1 VDFIFGK
8 KEGQSAQNMISESDA
23 LKAAKLQQALGGSP
37 AVQNALSAYSSGKT
51 SLADA
56 LASLKGERYVKDQKS
71 YDWGKSVA
79 DIFGQ
84 IQGDTN
90 LRGNALFDNTRL
102 KDGSLL
108 RDKFGEGLINTWKN
122 EGKSAADILAEHQ
135 RIMDGAQG
143 NTYDDRAH
151 EIETLMAV
159 DPTTATR
166 YAVEKL
172 QSEDPFFN
180 KGVESYNRAAD
191 QESKYYANAD
201 ADREALSG
209 KGDYWS
215 LNNQD
220 FEAYGQAKDDL
231 ARMFGSQEASL
242 AQALADRG
250 LAEAPSGAAV
260 QAFSG
265 LQGNKFEQLANA
277 QRKIVAD
284 RVNTARDMLTQRANL
299 NSQLL
304 GQTQSH
310 MRGLGEL
317 GENAIANQF
326 NRQLGAQ
333 NQAHSQQM
341 SVIGA
346 DQQQQQLAQQQA
358 NEAFSQQQQTQQ
370 SSLFENALAGGIG
383 SFIGGYG
390 GGLGAAMGR
399 KAGGSAAPDAGTGAT
414 TGSTFAG
421 TGGGTGQLSGYN
433 YNQNIFASQ
442 SAPKAGISPTRA
454 GNGQLSRLL

>member
-1 VDFIFGK
+1 MDFIFGK
-8 KEGQSAQNMISESDA
+8 KEGQAAQNQISESDL
-23 LKAAKLQQALGGSP
+23 LKQQKLRASIGSSP
-37 AVQNALSAYSSGKT
+37 AVQQALSAYSSGQS

-56 LASLKGERYVKDQKS
+56 LASLKNDKYVKDQKS

-84 IQGDTN
+84 IQGDPS
-90 LRGNALFDNTRL
+90 LKGNALFDNTRL

-108 RDKFGEGLINTWKN
+108 RDKFGESLINTWKN

-135 RIMDGAQG
+135 NIMAGAQG

-159 DPTTATR
+159 DPTTATK

-172 QSEDPFFN
+172 QKDDPFFN

-209 KGDYWS
+209 KGDYWK
-215 LNNQD
+215 LTDDD
-220 FEAYGQAKDDL
+220 FQAYGQAKDDL
-231 ARMFGSQEASL
+231 ARMFGGQEASL

-250 LAEAPSGAAV
+250 LGAAPSGAAM

-265 LQGNKFEQLANA
+265 LQGNKYEQLANA

-284 RVNTARDMLTQRANL
+284 RVNTAKEMLTQRANL

-304 GQTQSH
+304 GQTQTH
-310 MRGLGEL
+310 MRGMGQLGQD
-317 GENAIANQF
+317 AIANQY

-333 NQAHSQQM
+333 NQAHGQQM
-341 SVIGA
+341 DIIGA
-346 DQQQQQLAQQQA
+346 DQRQQQMAQDAA
-358 NEAFSQQQQTQQ
+358 NSAFEQQQQTKQG
-370 SSLFENALAGGIG
+370 SLFENALAGGIG

-390 GGLGAAMGR
+390 GGLGATMG
-399 KAGGSAAPDAGTGAT
+399 KNAGTSFMDPQQKKRLTEGQAQVALPAT
-414 TGSTFAG
+414 AG
-421 TGGGTGQLSGYN
+421 MGTPS
-433 YNQNIFASQ
+433 
-442 SAPKAGISPTRA
+442 
-454 GNGQLSRLL
+454 